1 MAYYQ
6 LIALLALAALI
17 LSWIFYPVI
26 YRFAQKHKIVDN
38 PNQRK
43 LQKHPVPLLGGYAI
57 ALAMIMPIIVSALTL
72 DWTRWYI
79 TVVFIIFALIIG
91 LLDDIYE
98 LSARMRFGVEIIL
111 VGLYILLSHSMIGNI
126 YGLWGIEHMSLWI
139 AVPLSIV
146 AGVGII
152 NSINLIDGIDGYS
165 SGFGIL
171 GCSLFGIFFISIR
184 EWALASFMLI
194 VAAAIVPFF
203 CYNVFSKKKKMFI
216 GDGGTLMIGA
226 IMTVTIFHIL
236 SPNSIGT
243 EFVQKGM
250 GLVAF
255 CLAVVC
261 IPVFD
266 TVRVMC
272 ERILR
277 RTSPFTADKTHLHH
291 LFLEHQFSHLQTTFF
306 ILCINLLIVGIWYVS
321 YRLAL
326 NIDIQLYIVVGLGIL
341 STFGLSTYLRRKN
354 KHKSS

>member
-72 DWTRWYI
+72 GWTRWYI
-79 TVVFIIFALIIG
+79 PVIFVIFALIIG

-111 VGLYILLSHSMIGNI
+111 VGLYMWLSHSMIENI
-126 YGLWGIEHMSLWI
+126 HGLWGIEHMSLWI

-184 EWALASFMLI
+184 EWALGSFMLI

-226 IMTVTIFHIL
+226 IMTVAIFQIL
-236 SPNSIGT
+236 SANTIGT
-243 EFVQKGM
+243 EFIQKGM

-277 RTSPFTADKTHLHH
+277 KTSPFTADKTHLHH
-291 LFLEHQFSHLQTTFF
+291 LFLEHKFSHIQTTIC
-306 ILCINLLIVGIWYVS
+306 ILCINLLIVSIWYIS
-321 YRLAL
+321 YRLEV
-326 NIDIQLYIVVGLGIL
+326 NVDIQLYIVVGLGIL

>member
-1 MAYYQ
+1 MTSYQ
-6 LIALLALAALI
+6 LISLLAIAALI
-17 LSWIFYPVI
+17 LSWIFYPMI

-79 TVVFIIFALIIG
+79 PVIFVIFALIIG

-98 LSARMRFGVEIIL
+98 LSAKIRFGVEIIL
-111 VGLYILLSHSMIGNI
+111 VGLYIWLSHSLIGNI

-171 GCSLFGIFFISIR
+171 GCSLFGMFFISIQD
-184 EWALASFMLI
+184 WPLAGFMLI

-203 CYNVFSKKKKMFI
+203 CYNVFSKNKKMFI
-216 GDGGTLMIGA
+216 GDGGTLLMG
-226 IMTVTIFHIL
+226 VIL
-236 SPNSIGT
+236 SS
-243 EFVQKGM
+243 FVINTLKSDS
-250 GLVAF
+250 LVSQNVSEKK
-255 CLAVVC
+255 VVRC
-261 IPVFD
+261 IP
-266 TVRVMC
+266 
-272 ERILR
+272 
-277 RTSPFTADKTHLHH
+277 
-291 LFLEHQFSHLQTTFF
+291 Q
-306 ILCINLLIVGIWYVS
+306 
-321 YRLAL
+321 
-326 NIDIQLYIVVGLGIL
+326 
-341 STFGLSTYLRRKN
+341 
-354 KHKSS
+354 

>member
-1 MAYYQ
+1 MTTYQ
-6 LIALLALAALI
+6 LISLLAIAALI

-57 ALAMIMPIIVSALTL
+57 ALAMIIPIIVLALTL
-72 DWTRWYI
+72 GWVKWYI
-79 TVVFIIFALIIG
+79 PVVFVILALIIG

-98 LSARMRFGVEIIL
+98 LSAKIRFGVEIVL
-111 VGLYILLSHSMIGNI
+111 VGLYIWLSHSMIGNI
-126 YGLWGIEHMSLWI
+126 YGLWDVEHLSLWI
-139 AVPLSIV
+139 AIPLSIL

-171 GCSLFGIFFISIR
+171 GCSLFAIFFIAIR
-184 EWALASFMLI
+184 DWAMAGFMLI
-194 VAAAIVPFF
+194 VAAAIIPFF
-203 CYNVFSKKKKMFI
+203 CYNVFSRKRKMFI

-226 IMTVTIFHIL
+226 IMTVAVFHIL
-236 SPNSIGT
+236 SANSISA

-291 LFLEHQFSHLQTTFF
+291 LFLEHQFSHLQTTIC
-306 ILCINLLIVGIWYVS
+306 ILCINLLIVGIWYIS
-321 YRLAL
+321 YRLAVTI
-326 NIDIQLYIVVGLGIL
+326 NTQLYIVVGLGIL
-341 STFGLSTYLRRKN
+341 STFGLSAFLRKKRK
-354 KHKSS
+354 HQSS

>member
-1 MAYYQ
+1 MTSYQ

-57 ALAMIMPIIVSALTL
+57 ALAMIMPIIISALTL
-72 DWTRWYI
+72 GWTRWYI
-79 TVVFIIFALIIG
+79 PVIFVIFALIIG

-111 VGLYILLSHSMIGNI
+111 VGLYMWLSHSMIENI
-126 YGLWGIEHMSLWI
+126 HGLWGIEHMSLWI

-184 EWALASFMLI
+184 EWALGSFMLI

-226 IMTVTIFHIL
+226 IMTVAIFQIL
-236 SPNSIGT
+236 SANTIGT
-243 EFVQKGM
+243 EFIQKGM

-255 CLAVVC
+255 CLSVVC

-277 RTSPFTADKTHLHH
+277 KTSPFTADKTHLHH
-291 LFLEHQFSHLQTTFF
+291 LFLEHKFSHIQTTIC
-306 ILCINLLIVGIWYVS
+306 ILCINLLIVSIWYIS
-321 YRLAL
+321 YRLEV
-326 NIDIQLYIVVGLGIL
+326 NVDIQLYIVVGLGIL

>member
-79 TVVFIIFALIIG
+79 PVVFIIFALIIG

-111 VGLYILLSHSMIGNI
+111 VGLYMWLSHSMIENI
-126 YGLWGIEHMSLWI
+126 HGLWGIEHMSLWI
-139 AVPLSIV
+139 ALPLSIV

-226 IMTVTIFHIL
+226 IMTVAIFHIL
-236 SPNSIGT
+236 SPNSIST

-277 RTSPFTADKTHLHH
+277 KTSPFTADKTHLHH
-291 LFLEHQFSHLQTTFF
+291 LFLEHKFSHLQTTLC
-306 ILCINLLIVGIWYVS
+306 ILCINLLIVGIWYIC
-321 YRLAL
+321 YRFGA
-326 NIDIQLYIVVGLGIL
+326 NVDIQLYIVVGLGIL
-341 STFGLSTYLRRKN
+341 STFGLSRYLRRKN
-354 KHKSS
+354 KHQSL

>member
-1 MAYYQ
+1 MTSY
-6 LIALLALAALI
+6 LFISLLAVAALI

-26 YRFAQKHKIVDN
+26 YRFAQKHKILDN

-43 LQKHPVPLLGGYAI
+43 LQKQPVPLLGGYAI
-57 ALAMIMPIIVSALTL
+57 ALAILLPIVVSALMFG
-72 DWTRWYI
+72 WVQWYI
-79 TVVFIIFALIIG
+79 PVVFVISALIIG

-98 LSARMRFGVEIIL
+98 LSARIRFGVEIIL
-111 VGLYILLSHSMIGNI
+111 VGLYIWFSHSMIGNI
-126 YGLWGIEHMSLWI
+126 YGMWGVEQLSYWI
-139 AVPLSIV
+139 AVPLSIL

-171 GCSLFGIFFISIR
+171 GCGLFGLFFISIQD
-184 EWALASFMLI
+184 WALASFMLI
-194 VAAAIVPFF
+194 VGAAIVPFF

-226 IMTVTIFHIL
+226 ILTVAIFHIL
-236 SPNSIGT
+236 SQNSINT
-243 EFVQKGM
+243 ELVHEEM
-250 GLVAF
+250 GPVAF

-266 TVRVMC
+266 TVRVMY

-277 RTSPFTADKTHLHH
+277 KTSPFTADKTHLHH
-291 LFLEHQFSHLQTTFF
+291 LFLEHQFSHLQTTLC

-341 STFGLSTYLRRKN
+341 STFGLSAYLRRKS
-354 KHKSS
+354 KHQSF